1 MSVFCGI
8 GQRRAGKPGFWRR
21 EDGNL
26 AIEAMIIFPI
36 LFWAFLA
43 MIVFFDAYRQHG
55 LNQKAAYTIGDL
67 VSRQSDAIDSDFL
80 EGSRELFDTLIRS
93 SNETSLRV
101 TSVWYDAAS
110 DTYMRDWSESDG
122 TEPPATEEEVAGW
135 RDLLPVLPN
144 FESITVVETVSR
156 YEAPFNVGIVSHEI
170 RNFIFTRPRYA
181 PNITWVNS

>member
-1 MSVFCGI
+1 MSVLFGFE
-8 GQRRAGKPGFWRR
+8 RKRAVKPSFWRR

-26 AIEAMIIFPI
+26 AVEAMIIFPV

-43 MIVFFDAYRQHG
+43 LIVIFDAYRQHS

-67 VSRQSDAIDSDFL
+67 VSRQPNAIDPAFL
-80 EGSRELFDTLIRS
+80 TGSRQLFDTLIRS

-110 DTYMRDWSESDG
+110 DTYMRGWSETDG
-122 TEPPATEEEVAGW
+122 SQQPATEAEVAGW
-135 RDLLPVLPN
+135 RDLLPIMPN
-144 FESITVVETVSR
+144 FESITVVETWSR
-156 YEAPFNVGIVSHEI
+156 YQAPFNVGIVSHDI

-181 PNITWVNS
+181 PNITWSGT